1 MKSLLFLALTLTL
14 AGCKYQSMEQAV
26 VACKEWEETN
36 WQVSLSK
43 MGEEPPVRPDFEKQ
57 KKDELESLSKRTNKQ
72 EPVVIDPFKP
82 DTLLQANQQAQQ
94 AENDRATI
102 RQKYYQREQEFLLS
116 GREYYDKA
124 RLHGSYSCSNEQK
137 TNQVLGSESKDG
149 KPRRVVKH
157 FRY

>member
-1 MKSLLFLALTLTL
+1 MKSLLFLALALTL

-26 VACKEWEETN
+26 VACKEWEEKN

-43 MGEEPPVRPDFEKQ
+43 MEEKPPVRPDFEKQ

-72 EPVVIDPFKP
+72 KPVVIDPLKP
-82 DTLLQANQQAQQ
+82 ETLLQAKRQVLQE
-94 AENDRATI
+94 ENDRAAI
-102 RQKYYQREQEFLLS
+102 RQKYDQREQEFLLS
-116 GREYYDKA
+116 NQEYYNKA
-124 RLHGSYSCSNEQK
+124 RLYGSYSCSNEQK